1 MGPSPAAVKTPMPTL
16 PGSPPIAITLR
27 RNARARRFSLRVA
40 ADGTRV
46 TLTLPARARE
56 AEAMAFARSQE
67 GWLRA
72 TLARMPVAT
81 TVAPGRVIPVEG
93 VALQVAHGTGRLR
106 IEGTSLVVPGDPAQ
120 AGARVAAWLKVLA
133 RTRLAAA
140 ADRHAAAL
148 GRPYS
153 RLALR
158 DARSRW
164 GSCSAQGALMFNW
177 RLVMAPPAILDYV
190 AAHEVAHLAEMNHS
204 PAFWAV
210 VTRLCPDWQARRAW
224 LRANGGA
231 LQAWHFT
238 A

>member
-1 MGPSPAAVKTPMPTL
+1 MPTL

-27 RNARARRFSLRVA
+27 RNARARRFSLRVG
-40 ADGTRV
+40 ADGGRV

-81 TVAPGRVIPVEG
+81 AVGPGSLIPVEG
-93 VALQVAHGTGRLR
+93 AVLCLTMAPGRLR
-106 IEGTSLVVPGDPAQ
+106 IEGGALLVPGDPAQ
-120 AGARVAAWLKVLA
+120 AGARVAAWLKVMA

-153 RLALR
+153 RLTLR

-177 RLVMAPPAILDYV
+177 RLVMAPPAVLDYV

-210 VTRLCPDWQARRAW
+210 VARLCPDWQARRAW
-224 LRANGGA
+224 LRANGGT
-231 LQAWHFT
+231 LQAWHF
-238 A
+238 AA

>member
-1 MGPSPAAVKTPMPTL
+1 MPTL
-16 PGSPPIAITLR
+16 PGSPPITITLR
-27 RNARARRFSLRVA
+27 RNARARRFSLRVG
-40 ADGTRV
+40 ADGDRV
-46 TLTLPARARE
+46 TLTMPARARE
-56 AEAMAFARSQE
+56 TEAMAFARTQE

-72 TLARMPVAT
+72 TLARLP
-81 TVAPGRVIPVEG
+81 APAAVGPGSLVPVEG
-93 VALQVAHGTGRLR
+93 VALRIAAGTGRLR
-106 IEGTSLVVPGDPAQ
+106 VEGGALVVPGDPAE

-140 ADRHAAAL
+140 TDRHAAAI

-153 RLALR
+153 RLTLR

-164 GSCSAQGALMFNW
+164 GSCSVQGALMYNW

-210 VTRLCPDWQARRAW
+210 VARLCPDWKAHRAW
-224 LRANGGA
+224 LRAHGGA
-231 LQAWHFT
+231 LQALRFT